1 MSHLTLQTFLN
12 GDWHD
17 AMKIALY
24 SQRGLMGP
32 CSFYYLLEYLIEF
45 ASDARHTA
53 AAVSANLPE
62 RSPYV

>member
-1 MSHLTLQTFLN
+1 
-12 GDWHD
+12 
-17 AMKIALY
+17 MKIALY